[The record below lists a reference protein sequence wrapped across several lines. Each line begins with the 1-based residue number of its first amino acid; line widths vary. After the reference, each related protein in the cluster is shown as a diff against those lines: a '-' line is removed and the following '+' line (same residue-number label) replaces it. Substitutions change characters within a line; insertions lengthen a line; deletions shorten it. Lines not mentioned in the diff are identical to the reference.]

1 MLDELQAEPPNLL
14 IPFVAAAALD
24 GLAGVAMLRGDP
36 ERAAK
41 LLGAAAARRRFE
53 LQGDERIDTDRI
65 AGAAR
70 EALGTAAFEAAYEL
84 GKTMSPGVPSA

>member
-1 MLDELQAEPPNLL
+1 
-14 IPFVAAAALD
+14 
-24 GLAGVAMLRGDP
+24 MLRGDP

-53 LQGDERIDTDRI
+53 LQGDERVDIDRI

-70 EALGTAAFEAAYEL
+70 EALGPAAFEAAYEL
-84 GKTMSPGVPSA
+84 GRTMSPEAPSA